1 MKSVEENLQAL
12 SRAVLHDARDESE
25 RMLADAKAKAEAV
38 RQKAEEQAQSERE
51 AILEQ
56 ARQEAE
62 RIHSEAI
69 AAAEMQAR
77 TLQLERREK
86 VLDKVFEAARERLP
100 AVQQW
105 TDYEQIV
112 RQLLREAVTH
122 LGASAVQIRADKE
135 TQKLLSDDLLAE
147 LSEELDVQLQLGAT
161 LERGIGV
168 IAETEDGHRQYDNTL
183 QTRLSRQKDA
193 LRSPVYHILMGESL

>member
-1 MKSVEENLQAL
+1 MKSVEENLRAL
-12 SRAVLHDARDESE
+12 SRAVLHDARAESE
-25 RMLADAKAKAEAV
+25 QLLADAKAKAEAE
-38 RQKAEEQAQSERE
+38 RQSAEEQAQSERE
-51 AILEQ
+51 SILEQ

-86 VLDKVFEAARERLP
+86 LLDSVFQAARQRLP
-100 AVQQW
+100 DVQQW

-112 RQLLREAVTH
+112 RQLLREAIAH
-122 LGASAVQIRADKE
+122 LGASAVHIRADKE

-161 LERGIGV
+161 LERGVGV